1 MIEPGTRFAGRYRL
15 EERVSQ
21 NGGSTM
27 WRATDETL
35 ARSVTMLTFDDDFP
49 RTREVVTA
57 ARAASRLTDSRVV
70 QVFDA
75 DDRAEH
81 AYVVM
86 EWVTG
91 QHFDTLLKGGSLDPN
106 RAAGLVGEAAEALT
120 AAHAAGLSHLCLT
133 PRSLLWSAGGTVK
146 VVGIGLEA
154 ALSGI
159 TSDQPALAD
168 TQGLGRLLYAG
179 LTGHWPGP
187 ENVGLP
193 PAPAG
198 DGDIPVTPRQ
208 VRAGVPGNLD
218 TVVCRAIFPGT
229 RRGDPIT
236 TPAQM
241 ADALSTVPRHIPLP
255 VTSLPTPPRTQPA
268 PSRADGRP
276 GVHAGAPAGGA
287 SETLTSQ
294 RAAGYPQRP
303 NKRPPL
309 IGKLVIGLVVA
320 AVIVAIGAGGVLL
333 GRNFGAGSHRNDP
346 KPTGGRQNQPSRAQ
360 AQALTAA
367 GAVGLIAATDGSL
380 LPEHAGDEQKAI
392 DGNQATAWEGQHF
405 TAADFGGLA
414 KKGTGVRVDLGK
426 QATVSDVRVNLG
438 QMAQPGRLQIR
449 VGDGE
454 DPYAATLVAKSATAN
469 GTVDFKLKQPTQ
481 GQYVFVWY
489 TKLPFDGGNYMAHL
503 YEINVFGRG

>member
-91 QHFDTLLKGGSLDPN
+91 EYFDAMLTGGAPDPN
-106 RAAGLVGEAAEALT
+106 RAAGLVAEAAEALT
-120 AAHAAGLSHLCLT
+120 AAHSAGLSHLCLT

-146 VVGIGLEA
+146 VVGIGLDA

-159 TSDQPALAD
+159 SSEQPALAD
-168 TQGLGRLLYAG
+168 AQGLGRLLYAG
-179 LTGHWPGP
+179 LTGHWPGA

-193 PAPAG
+193 PAPNA
-198 DGDIPVTPRQ
+198 DGTPVTPRQ

-218 TVVCRAIFPGT
+218 TVVCRAIFPGA

-241 ADALSTVPRHIPLP
+241 ADALSTVPRHLPLP
-255 VTSLPTPPRTQPA
+255 ASAMPGPPPRTAAQPA
-268 PSRADGRP
+268 APGR
-276 GVHAGAPAGGA
+276 GGAHAGPPRGTAGPQAAP
-287 SETLTSQ
+287 ST
-294 RAAGYPQRP
+294 GYVQRP
-303 NKRPPL
+303 TKRPPL
-309 IGKLVIGLVVA
+309 VGKIIVGLVVA
-320 AVIVAIGAGGVLL
+320 VVMVAIGVGGVLL
-333 GRNFGAGSHRNDP
+333 GRNFGVGGGTGNPSSSPSGSQ
-346 KPTGGRQNQPSRAQ
+346 TTQAQ
-360 AQALTAA
+360 AQALGMS
-367 GAVGLIAATDGSL
+367 GATGLLASPDGSL
-380 LPEHAGDEQKAI
+380 SPEHAGDQAKAI
-392 DGNQATAWEGQHF
+392 DNDPSTGWEGQHF
-405 TAADFGGLA
+405 NDADFGRLR
-414 KKGTGVRVDLGK
+414 KGTGVRIDLGK
-426 QATVSDVRVNLG
+426 QATIASVRVNVG

-449 VGDGE
+449 VGNGNS
-454 DPYAATLVAKSATAN
+454 PYDAKVVARSSSAT
-469 GTVDFKLKQPTQ
+469 GSVDFKLNQPVQ

-489 TKLPFDGGNYMAHL
+489 TKLPFDGSNYKAHL
-503 YEINVFGRG
+503 YEIHVFGRG

>member
-35 ARSVTMLTFDDDFP
+35 ARSVTMLTFDDEFP

-75 DDRAEH
+75 DDRVEH

-91 QHFDTLLKGGSLDPN
+91 QHFDALLKGGSLDPN

-146 VVGIGLEA
+146 VVGIGLDS

-187 ENVGLP
+187 ESVGLP
-193 PAPAG
+193 PAPMA
-198 DGDIPVTPRQ
+198 DGDSPVTPRQ

-218 TVVCRAIFPGT
+218 TVVCRTIFPGA

-255 VTSLPTPPRTQPA
+255 ASTMPTPPPRPQPA
-268 PSRADGRP
+268 PSRVGP
-276 GVHAGAPAGGA
+276 GVHTGAPAGGA
-287 SETLTSQ
+287 ATT
-294 RAAGYPQRP
+294 AAPQHAADYPQRP

-320 AVIVAIGAGGVLL
+320 VVIVAIGAGGVLL
-333 GRNFGAGSHRNDP
+333 GRNFGTGRDGNSP
-346 KPTGGRQNQPSRAQ
+346 SPTGGGPNQPAHAQ
-360 AQALTAA
+360 QIAA
-367 GAVGLIAATDGSL
+367 TGAVGLLASPDGSL
-380 LPEHAGDEQKAI
+380 SPEHTSDEQKAI
-392 DGNQATAWEGQHF
+392 DDDPSTAWEGQHF
-405 TAADFGGLA
+405 NGADFGKLR
-414 KKGTGVRVDLGK
+414 KGTGIRIDLGK
-426 QATVSDVRVNLG
+426 RATISDVRVNLG
-438 QMAQPGRLQIR
+438 QMSQPGRLQIR
-449 VGDGE
+449 VGNSD
-454 DPYAATLVAKSATAN
+454 DPYAATVVAKSSTAN

>member
-27 WRATDETL
+27 WKATDETL
-35 ARSVTMLTFDDDFP
+35 ARSVSVLTFDEEFP

-91 QHFDTLLKGGSLDPN
+91 EYFDSLLTNGSADVN
-106 RAAGLVGEAAEALT
+106 RAAGLVAEAAEALT

-133 PRSLLWSAGGTVK
+133 PRSLLWSTGGTVK
-146 VVGIGLEA
+146 VVGIGLDA

-159 TSDQPALAD
+159 TSDQPALTDAH
-168 TQGLGRLLYAG
+168 GLGRLLYAG
-179 LTGHWPGP
+179 LTGLWPGP
-187 ENVGLP
+187 EDVSMP
-193 PAPAG
+193 PAPIT
-198 DGDIPVTPRQ
+198 DGTNTATPRQ
-208 VRAGVPGNLD
+208 VRAGVPGTLD

-255 VTSLPTPPRTQPA
+255 ASALPAPPRIQRPA
-268 PSRADGRP
+268 AAGP
-276 GVHAGAPAGGA
+276 GTHTTGAHQTGAPPAAPQTGG
-287 SETLTSQ
+287 Q
-294 RAAGYPQRP
+294 YPMRP
-303 NKRPPL
+303 NKRPPMV
-309 IGKLVIGLVVA
+309 GKLVIGLVVA
-320 AVIVAIGAGGVLL
+320 VVMVAIGVGGVML
-333 GRNFGAGSHRNDP
+333 GRNFGSSGKNPPSSSPSDHGSP
-346 KPTGGRQNQPSRAQ
+346 PQAQ
-360 AQALTAA
+360 AQAIPPVGAA
-367 GAVGLIAATDGSL
+367 GLLASMNGSL
-380 LPEHAGDEQKAI
+380 SPEHSEDEKNAI
-392 DGNQATAWEGQHF
+392 DGNDSTDWVGQHF
-405 TAADFGGLA
+405 NGADFGKLR
-414 KKGTGVRVDLGK
+414 KGTGLRLDMGK
-426 QATVSDVRVNLG
+426 AVQVSGVRVNVG
-438 QMAQPGRLQIR
+438 QMARPGRLQIR
-449 VGDGE
+449 VGDSE
-454 DPYAATLVAKSATAN
+454 DPYSAQVVATPQSPA
-469 GTVDFKLKQPTQ
+469 GTINVKLTQPVT

-489 TKLPFDGGNYMAHL
+489 TKLPYDGSAYKAHF
-503 YEINVFGRG
+503 YEVHVLGRG

>member
-91 QHFDTLLKGGSLDPN
+91 QHFDALLKGGSLDPN

-146 VVGIGLEA
+146 VVGIGLDS

-168 TQGLGRLLYAG
+168 TEGLGRLLYAG

-187 ENVGLP
+187 ENCGLP
-193 PAPAG
+193 PAPVG
-198 DGDIPVTPRQ
+198 DGDSPVTPRQ

-218 TVVCRAIFPGT
+218 TVVCRALFPGA

-255 VTSLPTPPRTQPA
+255 ASAMPTPPPRTQPA
-268 PSRADGRP
+268 PSRVGP

-287 SETLTSQ
+287 APTAGPQ
-294 RAAGYPQRP
+294 HAAGYPQRP

-309 IGKLVIGLVVA
+309 IGKVVVGLVVA
-320 AVIVAIGAGGVLL
+320 VVIVAIGAGGVLL
-333 GRNFGAGSHRNDP
+333 GRNFGAGSDGKSP
-346 KPTGGRQNQPSRAQ
+346 SPTGGNPNQPAQ
-360 AQALTAA
+360 AQQLAA
-367 GAVGLIAATDGSL
+367 TGAVGLLASPDGSL
-380 LPEHAGDEQKAI
+380 SPEHTPDEQKAI
-392 DGNQATAWEGQHF
+392 DDNPSTAWEGQHF
-405 TAADFGGLA
+405 TDAEFGKLR
-414 KKGTGVRVDLGK
+414 KGTGIRLDLGK
-426 QATVSDVRVNLG
+426 QVTVSDVRVNLG

-449 VGDGE
+449 VGNGD
-454 DPYAATLVAKSATAN
+454 DPYAATVVAKSSTAN
-469 GTVDFKLKQPTQ
+469 GIVDFKLKQPTK
-481 GQYVFVWY
+481 GKYVFVWY

-503 YEINVFGRG
+503 YEIHVFGRG

>member
-49 RTREVVTA
+49 RTGEVVTA

-91 QHFDTLLKGGSLDPN
+91 EYFDTLLTGGASDPN
-106 RAAGLVGEAAEALT
+106 RAAGLVAEAAEALT

-146 VVGIGLEA
+146 VVGIGLDA

-159 TSDQPALAD
+159 TSEQPALAD
-168 TQGLGRLLYAG
+168 AQGLGRLLYAG

-193 PAPAG
+193 PAPIA
-198 DGDIPVTPRQ
+198 DGSNAVTPRQ
-208 VRAGVPGNLD
+208 VRAGVPGTLD
-218 TVVCRAIFPGT
+218 TVVCRAIFPGA

-255 VTSLPTPPRTQPA
+255 ASAMPAPPPRTAAQPPA
-268 PSRADGRP
+268 AGR
-276 GVHAGAPAGGA
+276 GGAHAGPPRGA
-287 SETLTSQ
+287 VGPQ
-294 RAAGYPQRP
+294 AAQSTGYVQRP
-303 NKRPPL
+303 TKRPPL
-309 IGKLVIGLVVA
+309 VGKLIVGLVVA
-320 AVIVAIGAGGVLL
+320 VVMVAIGVGGVML
-333 GRNFGAGSHRNDP
+333 GRHFGA
-346 KPTGGRQNQPSRAQ
+346 TGGTDTPSSNPTNSQAQQAQ
-360 AQALTAA
+360 AQPLTASS
-367 GAVGLIAATDGSL
+367 VSGLLASPDGSL
-380 LPEHAGDEQKAI
+380 TPEHTSDEQKAI
-392 DGNQATAWEGQHF
+392 DNDPATAWEGQHF
-405 TAADFGGLA
+405 NGADFGRLR
-414 KKGTGVRVDLGK
+414 KGTGVRLDLGK
-426 QATVSDVRVNLG
+426 QVTVNSVRVNVG
-438 QMAQPGRLQIR
+438 QMSQPGRMQIR
-449 VGDGE
+449 VGNTE
-454 DPYAATLVAKSATAN
+454 SPYDAKVVARSAAPN
-469 GTVDFKLKQPTQ
+469 GAVDFKLNQPAQ

-489 TKLPFDGGNYMAHL
+489 TRLPFDGGNYMAHL
-503 YEINVFGRG
+503 YEIHVFGRG